1 MNSIIAVDV
10 IPDNN
15 GKVAMY
21 GAPNRDVT
29 HKLTGKV
36 RIVLS
41 KTLKAKSV
49 VIKLKG
55 RSDYSDWE
63 NQYSSVDVLRME
75 KVLTEK
81 AVLPRGVS
89 DLDFEFN
96 IPGHIPQT
104 YVTNFGMIKYT
115 LVAIVQPTSLLAKVG
130 RAEKSIHF
138 GRYYLTCSRDL
149 LPAPPTKVY
158 QGQRKSIL
166 KYELDVPTVV
176 GANEKSMLVRVRLLP
191 LREEGML
198 KKITFSLTQSEKYSV
213 RPTEEDIQEYAIEG
227 ARLIGNVQLSG
238 SSGTKRKR
246 SHPIKPTSL
255 TVSHLE
261 DCWNNPLTYNLPFE
275 RYNSAR
281 IVGGVTRKTR
291 LKPTITSPLVCVRH
305 KLKIIMS
312 FEDGRERDLEL
323 GFPLIVTDIPSD
335 NVGTESIDGN
345 LPTYD
350 DVIKSIESVLAPNEV
365 EAISRPITPVEGD
378 DASYS
383 SSPSRAGS
391 RNNSRPATPNPDEGD
406 YPHTPAQSNNDQPF
420 TSEPLPLPPSTT
432 TLRPKKSTRR
442 IAQTIGRWLHRSD
455 SSNSTSSTG
464 SNTTNVQIQPRLEIT
479 PTLSP
484 SYPPNS
490 IGRMY
495 NRTGRPSWY
504 LNMPDEDDIPTIT
517 PEIHSAPSSP
527 HEQPN
532 NMIGFDGILGNSLCP
547 PPRHH
552 RTSRNT
558 HRRSASFD
566 PSINGSVGMASG
578 KIVWEIVVALL
589 APLLEY
595 GRMSRV

>member
-1 MNSIIAVDV
+1 MNSIIAVDI

-21 GAPNRDVT
+21 GAPNREVN
-29 HKLTGKV
+29 HKLTGKI

-41 KTLKAKSV
+41 KPLKAKAV

-63 NQYSSVDVLRME
+63 NQYASVDVLRME

-96 IPGHIPQT
+96 IPGHVPQT

-138 GRYYLTCSRDL
+138 GRYYLTCSRDQ

-176 GANEKSMLVRVRLLP
+176 GANEKSMLLRVRLLP
-191 LREEGML
+191 LREEGLL
-198 KKITFSLTQSEKYSV
+198 KKITFSLTQSEKYRV
-213 RPTEEDIQEYAIEG
+213 HPTEEDIQEYAIEG

-238 SSGTKRKR
+238 SSGIKRKR

-255 TVSHLE
+255 TISHHE

-291 LKPTITSPLVCVRH
+291 LKPTITSPLVSVRH
-305 KLKIIMS
+305 KLKITMS

-323 GFPLIVTDIPSD
+323 GFPLVVTDIPSD
-335 NVGTESIDGN
+335 DLGTESIDGS

-365 EAISRPITPVEGD
+365 EAISRPITPVEGREGD
-378 DASYS
+378 DTCYS
-383 SSPSRAGS
+383 SSPSMAG
-391 RNNSRPATPNPDEGD
+391 
-406 YPHTPAQSNNDQPF
+406 
-420 TSEPLPLPPSTT
+420 
-432 TLRPKKSTRR
+432 PKKSTRR
-442 IAQTIGRWLHRSD
+442 LAQTIGRWLHRSD
-455 SSNSTSSTG
+455 SSNSTSSTA
-464 SNTTNVQIQPRLEIT
+464 SSTTNVQTQPRLEVT

-484 SYPPNS
+484 SYPPSSNDR
-490 IGRMY
+490 IARMY
-495 NRTGRPSWY
+495 SRTGRPSWY
-504 LNMPDEDDIPTIT
+504 LNLPDEDDIPTIT

-532 NMIGFDGILGNSLCP
+532 NVIGFDRILGNSLCP

-552 RTSRNT
+552 RNS

-566 PSINGSVGMASG
+566 PSINGNVGMDSGSENNPNRNTSDTGNKSNPNTKLRYSNSMNGLRNRMGNSCAVASPTFG
-578 KIVWEIVVALL
+578 VWPCEQN
-589 APLLEY
+589 
-595 GRMSRV
+595 RMSKAM